1 MEAWSLHQW
10 TVRKVPDMTFLKR
23 QNYKDGE
30 WIGGGQEGGEEGRW
44 AWLPK
49 RSGRGPSDGL
59 FCISTTVVAQA
70 TRVEKSHTHTYT
82 HTHRKAHDT
91 GARWIK
97 STHGTNISCP
107 PRAVRCSPARCYL
120 GEKPGDG
127 HRLSASLLTIAKRI
141 YNSLKIK
148 TSKNH

>member
-1 MEAWSLHQW
+1 MVAKKG
-10 TVRKVPDMTFLKR
+10 VKK
-23 QNYKDGE
+23 
-30 WIGGGQEGGEEGRW
+30 GGGHGCQRGVGGVLLMDCSVSRLW
-44 AWLPK
+44 WLH
-49 RSGRGPSDGL
+49 RLHMWRN
-59 FCISTTVVAQA
+59 
-70 TRVEKSHTHTYT
+70 HTHTHTHT

-148 TSKNH
+148 TSKNHLKKKESFTL

>member
-1 MEAWSLHQW
+1 
-10 TVRKVPDMTFLKR
+10 MTFLKR

-59 FCISTTVVAQA
+59 FCISTMVVAQA

-82 HTHRKAHDT
+82 HTLM
-91 GARWIK
+91 
-97 STHGTNISCP
+97 SLC
-107 PRAVRCSPARCYL
+107 
-120 GEKPGDG
+120 GEREGIRGIRDLPKFP
-127 HRLSASLLTIAKRI
+127 TE
-141 YNSLKIK
+141 KIWFFM
-148 TSKNH
+148 